1 MQLNDAPRN
10 RYFKVIDEQ
19 SHLFG
24 TIGYV
29 TWNGDK
35 EVFIAVS
42 GRLGIWGETYNPKI
56 ETLDSV
62 TLVHTIT
69 VPIITEETK
78 IQ

>member
-29 TWNGDK
+29 TWNGEK

-42 GRLGIWGETYNPKI
+42 GRLGIWGETY
-56 ETLDSV
+56 
-62 TLVHTIT
+62 
-69 VPIITEETK
+69 
-78 IQ
+78 